1 MFYIDVIYGLT
12 ESKVFPYYL
21 KMCII
26 YIRKIEWKD
35 DEMTIV
41 ILGVALVILLCVL
54 AEKFSDKFGMPALI
68 LFMFIG
74 MLFGSDGIFKIPFEN
89 FKAAENICSVA
100 LVFIMFYGGFNTKWQ
115 VAKSVATKAI
125 TLSTVGVFATAII
138 TAALCHGILKMPLE
152 ESFLIG
158 AVLSS
163 TDAASVFAILRKKK
177 LNLKDGSA
185 SLLEV
190 ESGSNDPVAYL
201 LTIIAI
207 GMLTNG
213 ETGNILL
220 TIVLQIVLGIVI
232 GIVMARLSTYI
243 MTETRLI
250 SEGLDTIFVI
260 AMVLEC
266 YGVTAF
272 LGGNAYLSVY
282 LYGIIVGNSR
292 IKNKQ
297 TLVPFFDGATTLA
310 QILIFFLIGLLTFPH
325 QMPDIIPTAFA
336 IVVFLTVIARPI
348 AVFILMMP
356 MKCSINQCVLLSWA
370 GLRGASSS
378 VFAITAVAAGVSMKQ
393 DLFHIVFMVSLFSV
407 AIQGTLLPAISKLLN
422 MIDANADVRKTFN
435 DYQEETSLQLMKMYI
450 PVNHEWVNK
459 KIKDVNIPTGSLAL
473 MIKRGKETIITKG
486 DTVIRPRDNIILS
499 VPPYNTN
506 ETENLQERVIKKGS
520 KWCDKQIRNLKLAKN
535 VLIAMVIRNGETII
549 PDGNTML
556 LENDIVV
563 MYQVEEDMA

>member
-1 MFYIDVIYGLT
+1 
-12 ESKVFPYYL
+12 
-21 KMCII
+21 
-26 YIRKIEWKD
+26 
-35 DEMTIV
+35 MTIV

-54 AEKFSDKFGMPALI
+54 AEKFSDRFGMPALI

-89 FKAAENICSVA
+89 FSAAENICSVA
-100 LVFIMFYGGFNTKWQ
+100 LVFIMFYGGFNTKWK
-115 VAKSVATKAI
+115 VAQSVAGKAI
-125 TLSTVGVFATAII
+125 TLSTAGVLITALV
-138 TAALCHGILKMPLE
+138 TAALCHFILKMPFA

-185 SLLEV
+185 SILEV

-207 GMLTNG
+207 GMLTEG
-213 ETGNILL
+213 ETGNIFL
-220 TIVLQIVLGIVI
+220 TIVMQIVLGIAI
-232 GIVMARLSTYI
+232 GILLAKVSVYI
-243 MTETRLI
+243 MTRTRWI

-260 AMVLEC
+260 AMVLAC
-266 YGVTAF
+266 YGSTAF

-282 LYGIIVGNSR
+282 LFGIMIGNSR
-292 IKNKQ
+292 IKHKQ
-297 TLVPFFDGATTLA
+297 NLVSFFDGATTLA

-325 QMPDIIPTAFA
+325 QMPEIIPTAFA
-336 IVVFLTVIARPI
+336 IVVFLTVIARPV
-348 AVFILMMP
+348 AAFLLMMP
-356 MKCSINQCVLLSWA
+356 MKCSVKQCLLLSWA

-407 AIQGTLLPAISKLLN
+407 SIQGTLLPRVSQLLD
-422 MIDANADVRKTFN
+422 MLDDESDVRKTFN
-435 DYQEETSLQLMKMYI
+435 DYQEETYLQLMKMYI
-450 PVNHEWVNK
+450 PENHEWVNK

-473 MIKRGKETIITKG
+473 MIKRGEETVIPKG
-486 DTVIRPRDNIILS
+486 DTVIRPRDNVILS

-506 ETENLQERVIKKGS
+506 ETENLQERVIEKGD
-520 KWCDKQIRNLKLAKN
+520 KWCNKQIRNLKLSKN
-535 VLIAMVIRNGETII
+535 ELIAMVIRNGETII
-549 PDGNTML
+549 PDGNTVL
-556 LENDIVV
+556 LADDVVV
-563 MYQVEEDMA
+563 MYQED